1 MVAFRMF
8 ILGCLAVMPLSAQA
22 DDRLVLK
29 SNPFNEILRDTA
41 EISGVVVVGTQRHG
55 SRQPEQNELQLSSN
69 LPAGWAG
76 GTICTRVRS
85 GDGLYEASNE
95 YDIPSDWAGGN
106 AVLPFPSAYQD
117 LLATL
122 EPNDLAV
129 SISNGEC
136 ASSPGETAIAIWN
149 EATATTELS
158 LLVNS
163 FRADEVFV
171 YLGDDPKAIRCEAMN
186 DRAMSSFDSVCA
198 LPLEQN
204 GMVAVT
210 LYRISNGKPAKPSI
224 TQLWFGD
231 GG

>member
-1 MVAFRMF
+1 MAVRMF

-55 SRQPEQNELQLSSN
+55 VRKPDQDDVQLSSN

-76 GTICTRVRS
+76 GTICTRVRT

-95 YDIPSDWAGGN
+95 YDLPGDWAGGN

-136 ASSPGETAIAIWN
+136 ASSPDEAAVAIWN

-158 LLVNS
+158 LLINS
-163 FRADEVFV
+163 FRADEVFI
-171 YLGDDPKAIRCEAMN
+171 YLGDDTNAIRCEAMN

-210 LYRISNGKPAKPSI
+210 LYRISNGKPAKPS
-224 TQLWFGD
+224 TMQLWFDDD
-231 GG
+231 G